1 MAFLYKAVNVTNEL
15 KRQAIL
21 QELLNLGV
29 TEYKGKPVRDLN
41 YYEVRHVLA
50 MERINKRNLT
60 GRGNE
65 V

>member
-1 MAFLYKAVNVTNEL
+1 M
-15 KRQAIL
+15 

-50 MERINKRNLT
+50 MERIKQEKSNRK
-60 GRGNE
+60 GQ
-65 V
+65 

>member
-29 TEYKGKPVRDLN
+29 TEYKGKPVR
-41 YYEVRHVLA
+41 EKGSCHFFV
-50 MERINKRNLT
+50 
-60 GRGNE
+60 
-65 V
+65 